1 MANTISELASV
12 YTHKRDVAKPTEKS
26 ASQPEKADSKV
37 TQVPVIDSE
46 TLNKKIENLS
56 QIIQRN
62 IEFSVDDDTGQS
74 IVRVVDSDTGEV
86 VRQIPSD
93 QILHLISQV
102 EEWRESMKS
111 GVLLDVSV

>member
-1 MANTISELASV
+1 MANTITEVANV
-12 YTHKRDVAKPTEKS
+12 YTQKRDVARTAEKTGL
-26 ASQPEKADSKV
+26 QPEKVDSKV
-37 TQVPVIDSE
+37 TGLPVIDSE